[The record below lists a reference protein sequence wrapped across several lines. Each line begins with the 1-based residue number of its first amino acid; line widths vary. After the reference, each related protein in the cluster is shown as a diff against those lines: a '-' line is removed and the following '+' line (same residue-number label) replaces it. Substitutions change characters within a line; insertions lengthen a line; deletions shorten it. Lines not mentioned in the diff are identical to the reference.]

1 MVLVLNNMPSVSL
14 KSVDENCHNVM
25 LYISDVL
32 KPQDSDYFGYKH
44 ISEIEYKEKS
54 INIHLTLP
62 KNGTYLINYPENQT
76 TKNLKIVISDLVV
89 DNKTIVINT
98 ERKPFQIVK
107 VVEIFDDQSD
117 DNSEILEFI
126 EKCHIVKKNKI
137 DNILNTKDNK
147 ICIKHFNGYCW
158 DVMSLVPKRK
168 KETLFLKEGQME
180 NIRHIID
187 DFISKDTYQEY
198 VENGIPYKCNILL
211 HGNPGVGKT
220 SLVHYIASE
229 YNIDVSTLSVN
240 SELKESEFIQAF
252 RTIDKNS
259 NSGLSMLVIEDID
272 CLFSNR
278 KENDVLRNNLTLQGI
293 LNTLDGFGS
302 KEGLIV
308 IITTNKPEV
317 LDNAL
322 VRSRRIDH
330 KIELSYLNRYQALN
344 MFQHFFKEKTEFFE
358 TLWEHVKTHQVQPAS
373 FHQFLFENRKETDFK
388 KIKIQEFVKSLKS
401 ENQESM
407 YT

>member
-1 MVLVLNNMPSVSL
+1 MPSISL
-14 KSVDENCHNVM
+14 KSVDENCNNVM

-62 KNGTYLINYPENQT
+62 KNGTYFINYPENQT
-76 TKNLKIVISDLVV
+76 TKSFKIVISDLIV
-89 DNKTIVINT
+89 DNTTVIINT

-117 DNSEILEFI
+117 DNSQILEFI
-126 EKCHIVKKNKI
+126 ENCHIIKKKKI
-137 DNILNTKDNK
+137 DNFLNNKDNK
-147 ICIKHFNGYCW
+147 ICIKNFNGYCW
-158 DVMSLVPKRK
+158 EIMSLVPKRK

-180 NIRHIID
+180 NIRCIID
-187 DFISKDTYQEY
+187 DFISKDTYYEY
-198 VENGIPYKCNILL
+198 IENGIPYKCNILL
-211 HGNPGVGKT
+211 HGSPGVGKT
-220 SLVHYIASE
+220 SLIHYIASE

-252 RTIDKNS
+252 RTIDKN
-259 NSGLSMLVIEDID
+259 NKSGLSMLVIEDID
-272 CLFSNR
+272 CIFSNR
-278 KENDVLRNNLTLQGI
+278 KENDSLRNNLTLQGI

-308 IITTNKPEV
+308 IITTNKPDV
-317 LDNAL
+317 LDDAF

-330 KIELSYLNRYQALN
+330 KIELSYLNRYQAFN
-344 MFQHFFKEKTEFFE
+344 MFQHFFKEQIEFFE
-358 TLWEHVKTHQVQPAS
+358 TIWEQVKNFRIQPSS
-373 FHQFLFENRKETDFK
+373 FHQFLFENRKETDIESI
-388 KIKIQEFVKSLKS
+388 KIKDFVKSLNSNDKD
-401 ENQESM
+401 SM
-407 YT
+407 YI